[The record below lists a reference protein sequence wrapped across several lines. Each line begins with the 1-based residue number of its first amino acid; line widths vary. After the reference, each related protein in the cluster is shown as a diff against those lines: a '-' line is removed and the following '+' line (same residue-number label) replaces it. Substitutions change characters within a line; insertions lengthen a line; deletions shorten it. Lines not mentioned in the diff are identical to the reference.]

1 MSVDQAAAGPRV
13 TTLLRLAVTGGRADL
28 MRIVLTVVGSAAAT
42 VVLLTAATVASV
54 GPSDGPYGLEVL
66 NEPGLRPGVMVVLL
80 LLCVPILSFVGQC
93 VRVGA
98 PARDRRLAA
107 FRMAGGTPGDARA
120 IVALETGL
128 AAAAGA
134 VVGAVVYA
142 VLHATLRDPP
152 AFPHPRSEVAFVVN
166 VPGAPNLPT
175 DVLPPWWLF
184 VLACA
189 AVPLGATA
197 ASLVALRRITIGPFG
212 VLHRVTHRPPALLPA
227 VVFAIGAGGL
237 ILWSSIAQALGL
249 TGEGIGVSGGVALLL
264 FVMAVVGLVFG
275 SAAVAY
281 QIGSWLAP
289 RTGNPALLIASRRMV
304 DAPFTASRASSVVVL
319 AVMLGSAV
327 QGTRA
332 NFLTITDPGEPF
344 YRDTFTLLD
353 VGLAVG
359 LGVAVAGLLVIAAE
373 GVIARRRTLA
383 SLAASGTPRH
393 VLAGAIMLE
402 TVVPLVPAVL
412 VASAA
417 GLFAARGFF
426 GTSGSVQVGI
436 GRHNVSQQVSVPV
449 PWTEL
454 LTLVGGTLGAVCLVT
469 AGALVFLRSST
480 KASELRASA

>member
-1 MSVDQAAAGPRV
+1 M
-13 TTLLRLAVTGGRADL
+13 
-28 MRIVLTVVGSAAAT
+28 
-42 VVLLTAATVASV
+42 
-54 GPSDGPYGLEVL
+54 
-66 NEPGLRPGVMVVLL
+66 
-80 LLCVPILSFVGQC
+80 
-93 VRVGA
+93 
-98 PARDRRLAA
+98 
-107 FRMAGGTPGDARA
+107 
-120 IVALETGL
+120 
-128 AAAAGA
+128 
-134 VVGAVVYA
+134 
-142 VLHATLRDPP
+142 
-152 AFPHPRSEVAFVVN
+152 
-166 VPGAPNLPT
+166 
-175 DVLPPWWLF
+175 
-184 VLACA
+184 
-189 AVPLGATA
+189 
-197 ASLVALRRITIGPFG
+197 
-212 VLHRVTHRPPALLPA
+212 
-227 VVFAIGAGGL
+227 VFAIGAGGL

-353 VGLAVG
+353 VVLAVG